1 MTQKPKPEEA
11 MWVVYA
17 PAPAELEA
25 NWQPCESVI
34 WNTQPREAFGPG
46 HYGNASTGE
55 IPVRTIW
62 QSQSAREVRTRES
75 KWLQPCLGSAFS
87 AAVVK

>member
-1 MTQKPKPEEA
+1 

-17 PAPAELEA
+17 LAPAELEA
-25 NWQPCESVI
+25 NWQRCESVI
-34 WNTQPREAFGPG
+34 WNTQPWEAFGPG

-55 IPVRTIW
+55 IPVRTIRL
-62 QSQSAREVRTRES
+62 SQSAREVRTRES
-75 KWLQPCLGSAFS
+75 MLLQPRLGSGFL